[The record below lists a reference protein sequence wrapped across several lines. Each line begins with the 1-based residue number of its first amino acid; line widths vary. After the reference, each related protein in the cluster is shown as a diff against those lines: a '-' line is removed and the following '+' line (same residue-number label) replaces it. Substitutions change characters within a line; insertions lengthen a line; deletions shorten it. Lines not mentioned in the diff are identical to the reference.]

1 MAHPVVVT
9 FSAPVADRRAA
20 ERAIDIKSA
29 PAMTGKFEWLD
40 NDVVQWVPD
49 RFWPAHSTVA
59 LSVGGRSTEFVT
71 GPAVVGVANISDH
84 TFTVSIDGVEAG
96 PPSDTSGAAPPTPLG
111 RTGGVPGFDG

>member
-1 MAHPVVVT
+1 MDV
-9 FSAPVADRRAA
+9 
-20 ERAIDIKSA
+20 KSA

-59 LSVGGRSTEFVT
+59 LSVGRLATNFST

-84 TFTVSIDGVEAG
+84 TFTVSIDGVDAG
-96 PPSDTSGAAPPTPLG
+96 SPTGAASPTFLG
-111 RTGGVPGFDG
+111 KERRDAGVDG